1 MIPFIGEI
9 IIVVILQTSSYTS
22 DYRGHRQRTQS
33 TKVCWFLSRPF
44 SWLVGSWNMSFIPGF
59 WCPDMVI
66 PNLAKQCTV
75 LVVKIMHSYYANL
88 ISKGVE

>member
-9 IIVVILQTSSYTS
+9 IIVVILQTSNYTS
-22 DYRGHRQRTQS
+22 DYRGHRHRTQS

-44 SWLVGSWNMSFIPGF
+44 SLLVGSWNMSFIPGF
-59 WCPDMVI
+59 WCPNMVI

-88 ISKGVE
+88 ISKGMA